1 MSIGWKEFWNREH
14 RIYVSDAHTRAHYA
28 ALAHDV
34 AEHLPQK
41 RPLTL
46 LDWGCGEAL
55 LAPTLSET
63 GVSVLLYDPVRRAYE
78 RAKARY
84 EGRAS
89 ITVLDDAE
97 YESLTPGSV
106 DVILIHSVLQYLSK
120 PDFEAVLPKL
130 RMLLA
135 SDGVLILGDLV
146 PPDLS
151 MWGDASDLLLA
162 GMRHGFFFAAVGGLF
177 STLFS
182 DYRGIRKANGFSMYS
197 APEMVTL
204 LAKHGLLAQKEQRN
218 LGLCYHRV
226 LVTARKTERAEPVY

>member
-1 MSIGWKEFWNREH
+1 MSTGWKEFWNREH

-28 ALAHDV
+28 ALARDV
-34 AEHLPQK
+34 LGLLPEE

-55 LAPTLSET
+55 LAPALAES
-63 GVSVLLYDPVRRAYE
+63 GVSILLYDPVLRAYE

-84 EGRAS
+84 EGAPS
-89 ITVLDDAE
+89 IAVLDDTGYAN
-97 YESLTPGSV
+97 LAPGSI
-106 DVILIHSVLQYLSK
+106 DVVLIHSVLQYLSK

-130 RMLLA
+130 RRLLA
-135 SDGVLILGDLV
+135 PDGVLILGDLV
-146 PPDLS
+146 PPNLS
-151 MWGDASDLLLA
+151 MFGDASDLLLA

-177 STLFS
+177 ATLFS

-197 APEMVTL
+197 SAEMIAL
-204 LAKHGLLAQKEQRN
+204 LATYGLIGRKEPRN
-218 LGLCYHRV
+218 LGLCYHRI